1 MRALSRGKVGQLHL
15 DWEFRMQLPYGL
27 RVAPTAG
34 DAIIIRM
41 TTRPIPPAI
50 AKIAP
55 DGNITPRQMRQVMID
70 ISLRKQKPG
79 TGSSHEFMRRRTALN
94 AWPDLREILK
104 GIDWVLIGGVATRA
118 YMPERMTKDM
128 DVLVRYDDGEET
140 IERLKKAGYKV
151 ISKLAVP
158 GYLLH
163 SPDGVELDVLF
174 GKYKWLEE
182 ALARRGYDPAG
193 YPVIGLPYL
202 VLLKLAALRAQDTAD
217 VSRMVGWADDDT
229 LAQVRK
235 IIARYS
241 PEDIEDL
248 ESLIFIGRKEQ
259 EIPPDTD
266 TKAE

>member
-1 MRALSRGKVGQLHL
+1 
-15 DWEFRMQLPYGL
+15 MQLPYGL

-55 DGNITPRQMRQVMID
+55 DGNISPRQMQRVMID

-128 DVLVRYDDGEET
+128 DVFDENDKMILDLTKPAPPTYFPPRC
-140 IERLKKAGYKV
+140 R
-151 ISKLAVP
+151 VP
-158 GYLLH
+158 
-163 SPDGVELDVLF
+163 PDVV
-174 GKYKWLEE
+174 
-182 ALARRGYDPAG
+182 
-193 YPVIGLPYL
+193 
-202 VLLKLAALRAQDTAD
+202 
-217 VSRMVGWADDDT
+217 
-229 LAQVRK
+229 AQVDLGTLSDYAGLEK
-235 IIARYS
+235 ILRNVA
-241 PEDIEDL
+241 
-248 ESLIFIGRKEQ
+248 Q
-259 EIPPDTD
+259 EI
-266 TKAE
+266 